1 MSRIRT
7 IKPEFW
13 TSEQIMECSPL
24 ARLAFIGMWN
34 FCDDNGVHP
43 ASCKTLK
50 AEVFPGDDITA
61 ADVQTLVSE
70 LIHHGLLVEFHTE
83 GRRWWFVT
91 GWHHQL
97 INRPSKSRYPL
108 PPRHAPPP
116 KDAGPDADQGQPET
130 ATTHGTLMDG
140 SVSTHGT
147 LMEDSLQ
154 EGKGKEGKGR
164 ERKGKEGSVSPPSA
178 SRPPSRK
185 TACPADLSITPELQ
199 AWADQHGYRESM
211 AAHLESFVGKATAN
225 GYAYADWQAA
235 LRNAIRDDWAGLRKP
250 PPIERAVPGGGR
262 AREKVDRVS
271 ADPRIAEV
279 QQILAGATRA
289 VIEGE
294 CAHVTH

>member
-7 IKPEFW
+7 IKPDFFLHDELAEL
-13 TSEQIMECSPL
+13 TPL
-24 ARLAFIGMWN
+24 NRLLFIGMW
-34 FCDDNGVHP
+34 
-43 ASCKTLK
+43 TL
-50 AEVFPGDDITA
+50 
-61 ADVQTLVSE
+61 ADC
-70 LIHHGLLVEFHTE
+70 E
-83 GRRWWFVT
+83 GRLEDRPKRIRAQLHPYDDGDTDAMLQSLHDRNFITRYSVGGVGYIEINNFKKHQRLSGKEAEFESSIPKNPNVIIDIEKGSAGEALGKQQGST
-91 GWHHQL
+91 GEALGKQ
-97 INRPSKSRYPL
+97 
-108 PPRHAPPP
+108 
-116 KDAGPDADQGQPET
+116 QG
-130 ATTHGTLMDG
+130 
-140 SVSTHGT
+140 STG
-147 LMEDSLQ
+147 EIPNAQ
-154 EGKGKEGKGR
+154 EGKGKEGKGI
-164 ERKGKEGSVSPPSA
+164 GKEGSVSPPSA
-178 SRPPSRK
+178 SRPPARK

-199 AWADQHGYRESM
+199 AWADERGYREPL
-211 AAHLESFVGKATAN
+211 AAHLESFVGKATAK